1 MKASVP
7 HFRHLSE
14 GVPEG
19 KEIVMHGGGGLAP
32 LAQQPPAAE
41 PLIPVR
47 RKRSK
52 MLGISHVAAVRNTR
66 HVAVL
71 SFGRL

>member
-1 MKASVP
+1 LKASVP

-52 MLGISHVAAVRNTR
+52 MLGNFPCGSGKKYKTCCGSK
-66 HVAVL
+66 L
-71 SFGRL
+71 W